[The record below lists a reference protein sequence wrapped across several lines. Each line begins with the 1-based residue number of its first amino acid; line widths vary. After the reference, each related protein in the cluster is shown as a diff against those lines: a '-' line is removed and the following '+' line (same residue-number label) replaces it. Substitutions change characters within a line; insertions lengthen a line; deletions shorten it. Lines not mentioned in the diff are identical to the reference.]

1 MEANKQE
8 KNTQVATKPTEKK
21 KDDTNV
27 KAVEKTSVQLG
38 AANKGKEKGFQKNR
52 RKPAHGRRERVKPEF
67 DQKILAI
74 RRVTRVMAG
83 GRRFSFSVALVAGN
97 RNGSVGV
104 GVGKASDT
112 VQAIEK
118 AFREAKKNMVHLKLT
133 EEKSIPFDTQAKYC
147 ASKVVIRKSPGGGLV
162 AGSSARSVLE
172 LAGIKD
178 VSAKILTQSKN
189 KLNNARATVE
199 ALLVFA
205 K

>member
-1 MEANKQE
+1 MEVNKQE
-8 KNTQVATKPTEKK
+8 KNTKVATESTKEKRAEA
-21 KDDTNV
+21 NV
-27 KAVEKTSVQLG
+27 QQVEKTAGREG
-38 AANKGKEKGFQKNR
+38 AINKGRGREFQKNR
-52 RKPAHGRRERVKPEF
+52 RKPARGRRERVKPEF
-67 DQKILAI
+67 DQKILTI
-74 RRVTRVMAG
+74 RRVTRVVAG

-133 EEKSIPFDTQAKYC
+133 EEKSIPFDTEAKYC

-162 AGSSARSVLE
+162 AGSSVRSVLE
-172 LAGIKD
+172 LAGLKD

-189 KLNNARATVE
+189 KLNNARAAVE
-199 ALLVFA
+199 ALLIFA

>member
-8 KNTQVATKPTEKK
+8 KNTKTATKPAEEKK
-21 KDDTNV
+21 TDTNV
-27 KAVEKTSVQLG
+27 RQGEKVVRQGGAVKNERRR
-38 AANKGKEKGFQKNR
+38 EFQKNR
-52 RKPAHGRRERVKPEF
+52 RRPSRERRERVKPEF

-133 EEKSIPFDTQAKYC
+133 KEKSIPFGTQAKYC

-162 AGSSARSVLE
+162 AGSSVRSVLE
-172 LAGIKD
+172 LAGIND

-189 KLNNARATVE
+189 KLNNARAAVE
-199 ALLVFA
+199 ALLVFT

>member
-8 KNTQVATKPTEKK
+8 KNTKTVTKPAEEKK
-21 KDDTNV
+21 TDTNV
-27 KAVEKTSVQLG
+27 RQVEKTAGQGG
-38 AANKGKEKGFQKNR
+38 AVKNERRREFQKNR
-52 RKPAHGRRERVKPEF
+52 RRPARGRRERVKPEF

-162 AGSSARSVLE
+162 AGSSVRSVLE
-172 LAGIKD
+172 LAGVKD

-189 KLNNARATVE
+189 KLNNARAAVE